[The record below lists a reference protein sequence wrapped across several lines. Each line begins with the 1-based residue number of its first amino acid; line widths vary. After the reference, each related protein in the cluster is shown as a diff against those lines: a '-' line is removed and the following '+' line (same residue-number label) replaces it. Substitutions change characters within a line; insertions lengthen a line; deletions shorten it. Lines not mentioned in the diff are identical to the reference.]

1 MALTKKHGN
10 FMVKSPIFCSF
21 HANFWSTPPGLGTDR
36 RSLRPPQPR
45 KMSRPGETP
54 KKTKRERHYSNSKS
68 SDSDSNSGILTIK
81 TIEPAPCTISWQL
94 LRAPNDPPVSGESP
108 KCP

>member
-1 MALTKKHGN
+1 MMALTKKHGN
-10 FMVKSPIFCSF
+10 IMVKSPICCSF

-54 KKTKRERHYSNSKS
+54 EKTKRERHGKS
-68 SDSDSNSGILTIK
+68 GVNLKNTWE
-81 TIEPAPCTISWQL
+81 IETL
-94 LRAPNDPPVSGESP
+94 
-108 KCP
+108 